1 MVRGAWLYVLRKG
14 PDNWPPVSNAGSRR
28 RRAGAGAAGAVGH
41 HRRGRGGRLAAAQA
55 LLKGGG
61 RRLCG
66 APPRD
71 LGCASGALKDSAR
84 RGIFPSS
91 NGPLHTFLFSS
102 RCLQNLSNVL
112 LLLNFHEFPAA
123 YAHSPQLPGISGISG
138 LFVDGTAI
146 ARADSG

>member
-61 RRLCG
+61 RLLRG
-66 APPRD
+66 GPPRD
-71 LGCASGALKDSAR
+71 DRAGNR
-84 RGIFPSS
+84 RGKRFPGRREPPAERHS
-91 NGPLHTFLFSS
+91 NGDLRSNPS
-102 RCLQNLSNVL
+102 RAHRVDETKSFVQFKQN
-112 LLLNFHEFPAA
+112 
-123 YAHSPQLPGISGISG
+123 SPKCVAEL
-138 LFVDGTAI
+138 
-146 ARADSG
+146 